1 MQKHNAM
8 LTPLIVCLIVWLK
21 PMLKLGLLL
30 MMGVSMSAGAGLFG
44 FGGTSWKE
52 EVLLHDGSKLIVERS
67 QTRGGRHEIGQ
78 EVPINSHK
86 ISFTLPG
93 TRKAITWEV
102 TIGLD
107 ASDASLGLLALD
119 VVKGVPY
126 IVTSTFGC
134 HAYNKWGRP
143 NPPYVFFKY
152 DGKAWQRI
160 PLAEFPT
167 EIKEANVVEGTQEH
181 ERRLDTHTGVVTADE
196 IKKINGKYSPSAI
209 YLQVFVR
216 EEIKSSNYAPVL
228 GCSKFE

>member
-1 MQKHNAM
+1 MNNRHWLLWLFKAS
-8 LTPLIVCLIVWLK
+8 CLVWIL
-21 PMLKLGLLL
+21 
-30 MMGVSMSAGAGLFG
+30 GVSMNADAGLFG

-52 EVLLHDGSKLIVERS
+52 EVLLHDGSKLIVKRS

-93 TRKAITWEV
+93 AHEAITWET
-102 TIGLD
+102 TIGLGAND
-107 ASDASLGLLALD
+107 SSLGLLALD

-126 IVTSTFGC
+126 IVTSTYGC

-160 PLAEFPT
+160 SLEEFPA
-167 EIKEANVVEGTQEH
+167 EIKEANVVNGIQAHEH
-181 ERRLDTHTGVVTADE
+181 QLDAHSGVVTADE
-196 IKKINGKYSPSAI
+196 IKKINGKLGPSAI
-209 YLQVFVR
+209 YQQVFVR
-216 EEIKSSNYAPVL
+216 EEIMNSDNAPEL